1 MPLQR
6 SGNDL
11 GLLKTGIGLTTTL
24 SLNGFPKHPPELA
37 PGMIGV
43 RLYSA
48 TDGKSVRFLRLPVTL
63 VAGMMVFSVPPINPT
78 PRLGLL
84 HRKTAPTLLGGLKV
98 DHVLVS
104 RDVTV
109 RDYSVRPC
117 RHSDHTIVIVD
128 FRIESTPQPPASAVI
143 RNAR

>member
-1 MPLQR
+1 MPLQI

-63 VAGMMVFSVPPINPT
+63 VVGMMVFSVPPINPT
-78 PRLGLL
+78 PKLGLL
-84 HRKTAPTLLGGLKV
+84 HRKTAPTLLGGLMLKLVPLQTGVVWSFKV
-98 DHVLVS
+98 
-104 RDVTV
+104 
-109 RDYSVRPC
+109 
-117 RHSDHTIVIVD
+117 
-128 FRIESTPQPPASAVI
+128 STGLTTS
-143 RNAR
+143 